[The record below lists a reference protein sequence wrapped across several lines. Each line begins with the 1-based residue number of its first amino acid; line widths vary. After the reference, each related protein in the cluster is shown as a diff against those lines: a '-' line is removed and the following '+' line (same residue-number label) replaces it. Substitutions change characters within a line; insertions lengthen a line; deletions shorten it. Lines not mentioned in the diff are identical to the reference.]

1 MALLTRETRRELID
15 ALTALPV
22 LDSSAGRTLLLHDL
36 PPRLAV
42 MMARSESKLLDL
54 NAIVDG
60 CDHWEP
66 IPGLPHPLRLLIE
79 NARDLVTG
87 SALATRL
94 QAILNTLPAEDG
106 PAAPPT
112 AMPSPTENDP
122 SRRFLLRQNGPAEV
136 PSATLAEDRLAALR
150 AAFAP
155 FLAEL
160 DEIGN
165 PELLT
170 KARELR
176 RALQQAEPDVEHI
189 AELRRWFA
197 GRPGRARPAA
207 ASFFAT
213 PVVRQ
218 IIADATAREYGG

>member
-1 MALLTRETRRELID
+1 MGLLTRETRRELIE
-15 ALTALPV
+15 ALTAIPV

-36 PPRLAV
+36 PPRLTV
-42 MMARSESKLLDL
+42 MLARSESKLLDL

-66 IPGLPHPLRLLIE
+66 IPGLLHPLRLLIE

-94 QAILNTLPAEDG
+94 QAILDILPHQDTPARAATPPPPPG
-106 PAAPPT
+106 PA
-112 AMPSPTENDP
+112 
-122 SRRFLLRQNGPAEV
+122 
-136 PSATLAEDRLAALR
+136 AEDRLAALR
-150 AAFAP
+150 VAFAP
-155 FLAEL
+155 FLADL

-176 RALQQAEPDVEHI
+176 SALQQAEPDVEHI

-207 ASFFAT
+207 AAFFAT
-213 PVVRQ
+213 PIVRQ

>member
-1 MALLTRETRRELID
+1 MALLTRETRRDLIE
-15 ALTALPV
+15 ALTAMPV

-36 PPRLAV
+36 PPRLTV
-42 MMARSESKLLDL
+42 MLARSESKLLDL

-66 IPGLPHPLRLLIE
+66 IPGVPHPLRLLIE

-87 SALATRL
+87 SALASRL
-94 QAILNTLPAEDG
+94 QAILDALPTPDAPTA
-106 PAAPPT
+106 PAVAGPPT
-112 AMPSPTENDP
+112 
-122 SRRFLLRQNGPAEV
+122 PAD
-136 PSATLAEDRLAALR
+136 EDRAAALR

-155 FLAEL
+155 FLADL

-176 RALQQAEPDVEHI
+176 SALQQDELDLDHVL
-189 AELRRWFA
+189 ELRRWFA
-197 GRPGRARPAA
+197 SRPGRARPAA
-207 ASFFAT
+207 AAFFNT
-213 PVVRQ
+213 PIVRQ
-218 IIADATAREYGG
+218 IIAEATQREYGG